1 MGLGPGTP
9 RGLALDRQAA
19 KSLAELHHERAQLAR
34 SIPADRSGELA
45 DARRRL
51 SLAEQD
57 RRDLCQ
63 GTGRWAGTPAG
74 HAAQA
79 ACVAALDY
87 QRASEAV
94 QDKSL
99 GRWGRH
105 KARREVRETG
115 ERLDQAIEVWR
126 AVGEPYERSMGPHY
140 QRLEAD
146 VARLERAEQA
156 WDQFLTEDPSVLERL
171 AELGRAVKAQES
183 LERQRHGRLL
193 HQRGQQHPYH
203 QGPDLGHD
211 RALGMGL

>member
-1 MGLGPGTP
+1 M
-9 RGLALDRQAA
+9 
-19 KSLAELHHERAQLAR
+19 
-34 SIPADRSGELA
+34 
-45 DARRRL
+45 

-57 RRDLCQ
+57 RQDLRQ

-115 ERLDQAIEVWR
+115 ERLDQALEVWR

-146 VARLERAEQA
+146 VARLERAQRVRDE
-156 WDQFLTEDPSVLERL
+156 FLAQDPSSLERL
-171 AELGRAVKAQES
+171 ADLDRAIKAQENV
-183 LERQRHGRLL
+183 ERQRRWHLVRQSKQQYSF
-193 HQRGQQHPYH
+193 HQSH
-203 QGPDLGHD
+203 DLGRD
-211 RALGMGL
+211 RGLGMGL

>member
-1 MGLGPGTP
+1 MGPGTSRGLGPRPPSDQVAGRAKP
-9 RGLALDRQAA
+9 RAGATGPVYPARPLA
-19 KSLAELHHERAQLAR
+19 
-34 SIPADRSGELA
+34 ELA

-57 RRDLCQ
+57 RQDLRQ

-115 ERLDQAIEVWR
+115 ERLDQALEVWR

-146 VARLERAEQA
+146 VARLERAQRVRDE
-156 WDQFLTEDPSVLERL
+156 FLAQDPSSLERL
-171 AELGRAVKAQES
+171 ADLDRAIKAQENV
-183 LERQRHGRLL
+183 ERQRRWHLVRQSKQQYSF
-193 HQRGQQHPYH
+193 HQSH
-203 QGPDLGHD
+203 DLGRD
-211 RALGMGL
+211 RGLGMGL